1 MNSWLKRNG
10 IHLAISAFFVIICF
24 VYFSPV
30 LQGKAPAQGDVLQ
43 AKAMQ
48 KEIMD
53 YKAKDGKGP
62 LWTNEMF
69 GGMPAYQIW
78 VQYPLNLTTYGIS
91 LIKDT
96 FPDPVGT
103 VLLYLLGAYLLFCTL
118 KINPWLAA
126 AGAIAFAFTSYN
138 FIIIAAGHSNKA
150 LAIGFF
156 APILAGIIM
165 TLRGRYWMGAS
176 LTALFL
182 ALNIRSN
189 HIQMTYYFLLALL
202 IYVGIEIYHAVK
214 AKRTKELTRALTFLF
229 AAVLLSVMVNASNL
243 WTTYEYG
250 KETIRGKSNLTNDK
264 TEPENGLPKDYA
276 YQWSQG
282 IGESF
287 TFLIPNLYGGGA
299 ERLDAKS
306 NVAKEIIAV
315 GASPEQA
322 VDFAQRLPVYW
333 GDKPFTAGPYYFGSI
348 ICFLFVFGLF
358 IVRSR
363 MKWWILS
370 TTILFMFLSF
380 GKNLPFISDLFFD
393 YVPLYNKFRAVE
405 SILAVV
411 GLLFPIL
418 ALLAVKEAQDGQYDQ
433 KYLVKKLTWS
443 AAITGGFALLVAIM
457 PTLFFSFKTAEHQQ
471 FIVSLTQ
478 AFNNDA
484 TVANKVANALV
495 EDRISLARADALRT
509 LLFVLIGF
517 GLTWAFITKK
527 LKAEVAFGIIA
538 VVILFDMWQVDRRY
552 LNNANF
558 VPKSTLNA
566 HYQPRDVDTFIM
578 ADKDPNFRVYDASIP
593 TFTSADASYFHKT
606 VGGAHSARLKRIQ
619 ELIDHQFTKS
629 VNQDVLD
636 MFNTKYIITQDQQNG
651 SYKMQRN
658 ATAAGNAWIVES
670 VQFVKDSDE
679 EMKAIS
685 SFDPKKEAI
694 VDQRYKSLIDTTRA
708 GVGGPTA
715 FIKLDS
721 YHPDHLVYS
730 YSAPR
735 DVIAVFSEIYYDK
748 GWKML
753 IDGVEKPYFRAD
765 YVLRAAQLESGN
777 HKVEFVFHPTSYYT
791 GEKISLA
798 GSLLLLAGLGFAFYS
813 ENKKKKLA

>member
-1 MNSWLKRNG
+1 MNNWLKRNG
-10 IHLAISAFFVIICF
+10 IHLAICAFFVILCF

-62 LWTNEMF
+62 LWTNQMF

-91 LIKDT
+91 IIKDIL
-96 FPDPVGT
+96 PDPVGT
-103 VLLYLLGAYLLFCTL
+103 VLVYLLGAYLLFCVM

-150 LAIGFF
+150 LAIGLF
-156 APILAGIIM
+156 APILAGIIL
-165 TLRGRYWMGAS
+165 TFRGKYLMGAS

-182 ALNIRSN
+182 ALNLRAN
-189 HIQMTYYFLLALL
+189 HVQMTYYFLLALL

-214 AKRTKELTRALTFLF
+214 ANKTKELTK
-229 AAVLLSVMVNASNL
+229 VLSYLGLAIVLSVMVNASNL

-250 KETIRGKSNLTNDK
+250 KETIRGKSNLTADSY
-264 TEPENGLPKDYA
+264 EPDNGLPKDYA

-282 IGESF
+282 VGESL
-287 TFLIPNLYGGGA
+287 TFLIPDLYGGGN
-299 ERLDAKS
+299 ERLDANS
-306 NVAKEIIAV
+306 NVAKELAKV
-315 GASPEQA
+315 GATPEQA
-322 VDFAQRLPVYW
+322 AGFAQQLPVYW
-333 GDKPFTAGPYYFGSI
+333 GEKPFTAGPYYFGAI
-348 ICFLFVFGLF
+348 ICMLFIFGLF
-358 IVRSR
+358 IVKSR

-370 TTILFMFLSF
+370 TTILFLLLSF
-380 GKNLPFISDLFFD
+380 GKNFPFISDIFFD

-405 SILAVV
+405 SILAVI

-418 ALLAVKEAQDGQYDQ
+418 ALLAVKEAQEGQYD
-433 KYLVKKLTWS
+433 KAYILKKLYWS
-443 AAITGGFALLVAIM
+443 FGITGGFALIVAVV
-457 PTLFFSFKTAEHQQ
+457 PTLFFSFKTSSHQQ
-471 FIVSLTQ
+471 FLDALAQ
-478 AFNNDA
+478 NFGNDRNIA
-484 TVANKVANALV
+484 LAIGNALV
-495 EDRISLARADALRT
+495 DDRAAFARADAMRT
-509 LLFVLIGF
+509 LLFLIIGF
-517 GLTWAFITKK
+517 GLIWALITDKMKK
-527 LKAEVAFGIIA
+527 EAVFGLLAFVTLI
-538 VVILFDMWQVDRRY
+538 DMWQVDKRY
-552 LNNANF
+552 LNNTNF
-558 VPKSTLNA
+558 VSKASLNN

-578 ADKDPNFRVYDASIP
+578 ADKDPDFRVYDASIP
-593 TFTSADASYFHKT
+593 TFTNADASYFHKT

-636 MFNTKYIITQDQQNG
+636 MLNTKYIITQDRQTG
-651 SYKMQRN
+651 AYKMQRN
-658 ATAAGNAWIVES
+658 ATAAGNAWFVDR
-670 VQFVKDSDE
+670 VQFVKNADE
-679 EMKAIS
+679 EMKAVS

-694 VDQRYKSLIDTTRA
+694 VDIAFKDRLDTARA
-708 GVGGPTA
+708 GVPGNSA
-715 FIKLDS
+715 LIKLDS
-721 YHPDHLVYS
+721 YHPDHMVYS

-735 DVIAVFSEIYYDK
+735 DVVAVFSEVYYDK

-753 IDGVEKPYFRAD
+753 VDGVEKPYFRAD
-765 YVLRAAQLESGN
+765 YILRAAQLPAGN
-777 HKVEFVFHPTSYYT
+777 HKVEFVFHPTSYYL

-798 GSLLLLAGLGFAFYS
+798 GSLILLAGLGFAFYTDQ
-813 ENKKKKLA
+813 KKKKA

>member
-1 MNSWLKRNG
+1 MNNWLKRNG
-10 IHLAISAFFVIICF
+10 IHLAICAFFVILCF

-62 LWTNEMF
+62 LWTNQMF

-91 LIKDT
+91 IIKDIL
-96 FPDPVGT
+96 PDPVGT
-103 VLLYLLGAYLLFCTL
+103 VLVYLLGAYLLFCVM

-150 LAIGFF
+150 LAIGLF
-156 APILAGIIM
+156 APILAGIIL
-165 TLRGRYWMGAS
+165 TFRGKYLMGAS

-182 ALNIRSN
+182 ALNLRAN
-189 HIQMTYYFLLALL
+189 HVQMTYYFLLALL

-214 AKRTKELTRALTFLF
+214 ANKTKELTK
-229 AAVLLSVMVNASNL
+229 VLSYLGLAIVLSVMVNASNL

-250 KETIRGKSNLTNDK
+250 KETIRGKSNLTADSY
-264 TEPENGLPKDYA
+264 EPDNGLPKDYA

-282 IGESF
+282 VGESL
-287 TFLIPNLYGGGA
+287 TFLIPDLYGGGN
-299 ERLDAKS
+299 ERLDANS
-306 NVAKEIIAV
+306 NVAKELVKV
-315 GASPEQA
+315 GATPEQA
-322 VDFAQRLPVYW
+322 AGFAQQLPVYW
-333 GDKPFTAGPYYFGSI
+333 GEKPFTAGPYYFGAI
-348 ICFLFVFGLF
+348 ICMLFIFGLF
-358 IVRSR
+358 IVKSR

-370 TTILFMFLSF
+370 TTILFLLLSF
-380 GKNLPFISDLFFD
+380 GKNFPFISDLFFD

-405 SILAVV
+405 SILAVI

-418 ALLAVKEAQDGQYDQ
+418 ALLAVKEAQEGQYD
-433 KYLVKKLTWS
+433 KAYLLKKLYWS
-443 AAITGGFALLVAIM
+443 AGITGGFALIVAVI
-457 PTLFFSFKTAEHQQ
+457 PTLFFSFKTSSHQQ
-471 FIVSLTQ
+471 FLDALAQ
-478 AFNNDA
+478 NFGNDRNIA
-484 TVANKVANALV
+484 LAIGNALV
-495 EDRISLARADALRT
+495 EDRAGFARADAMRT
-509 LLFVLIGF
+509 LLFLVIGF
-517 GLTWAFITKK
+517 GLIWALITDKMKK
-527 LKAEVAFGIIA
+527 EAVFGILAFVTLI
-538 VVILFDMWQVDRRY
+538 DMWQVDKRY
-552 LNNANF
+552 LNNTNF
-558 VPKSTLNA
+558 VSKASLNN

-578 ADKDPNFRVYDASIP
+578 ADKDPDYRVYDASIP
-593 TFTSADASYFHKT
+593 TFTNADASYFHKT

-636 MFNTKYIITQDQQNG
+636 MLNTKYIITQDRQTG
-651 SYKMQRN
+651 AYKMQRN
-658 ATAAGNAWIVES
+658 ATAAGNAWFVDR
-670 VQFVKDSDE
+670 VQFVKNADE
-679 EMKAIS
+679 EMKAVS

-694 VDQRYKSLIDTTRA
+694 VDVAFKDKLDTARA
-708 GVGGPTA
+708 GVPGNSA
-715 FIKLDS
+715 MIKLDS
-721 YHPDHLVYS
+721 YHPDHMVYS

-735 DVIAVFSEIYYDK
+735 DVVAVFSEVYYDK

-753 IDGVEKPYFRAD
+753 VDGVEKPYFRAD
-765 YVLRAAQLESGN
+765 YILRAAQLPAGN
-777 HKVEFVFHPTSYYT
+777 HKVEFIFHPTSYYL

-798 GSLLLLAGLGFAFYS
+798 GSLILLAGLGFAFYTDQ
-813 ENKKKKLA
+813 KKKKA